1 MSFEV
6 PSVMAN
12 EFVSE
17 AGGVKGLVE
26 VNTMKPFVSTGVAVV
41 YKFVVSSVGLV
52 SLVE

>member
-6 PSVMAN
+6 PSVMVN

-26 VNTMKPFVSTGVAVV
+26 VNTMKPLVSTGVAVV
-41 YKFVVSSVGLV
+41 YKLV
-52 SLVE
+52 